1 MNETDAPID
10 PVVVRHRALER
21 YATTALRAG
30 RMMMESGASVSV
42 VHRGITMIAKG
53 FGAETVGLRS
63 GYASI
68 AMTLHAEGNTITRM
82 LQVGRLGVN
91 HRLDLAVRALCSR
104 AARENM
110 SVEAVE
116 AELDR
121 LARETPRHSAWLTAL
136 AVGLACASF
145 GRLLGIDWA
154 AFGPVWAAGA
164 VGQYLRHHLM
174 HRGVNVFLVAGA
186 IAFIAATL
194 GGLGAWLLGSA
205 TTQLAMMASILLLV
219 PGVPSTNA
227 QTDIMDGYPTM
238 GSARAV
244 WVLMVMIF
252 ASVGVW
258 CAQVLLGM
266 GG

>member
-1 MNETDAPID
+1 MTDATTD
-10 PVVVRHRALER
+10 PVVVRHRMLER
-21 YATTALRAG
+21 YATTALKAG
-30 RMMMESGASVSV
+30 RVMMESGASVGV
-42 VHRGITMIAKG
+42 VHRGITMLAKG

-68 AMTLHAEGNTITRM
+68 SMTLHAEGNTITRM

-91 HRLDLAVRALCSR
+91 HRLDLAVRELCSR
-104 AARENM
+104 AEAGRM
-110 SVEAVE
+110 SVEEVE
-116 AELDR
+116 AELER
-121 LARETPRHSAWLTAL
+121 LVRVTPRHPVWFISV
-136 AVGLACASF
+136 AVGLACAAF

-154 AFGPVWAAGA
+154 AFLPVLAAGTI
-164 VGQYLRHHLM
+164 GQYIRHHLM
-174 HRGVNVFLVAGA
+174 HRGTNVFLVAGA
-186 IAFIAATL
+186 IAFIAASL
-194 GGLGAWLLGSA
+194 GGLGALATGSDTA
-205 TTQLAMMASILLLV
+205 QLAMMASILLLV

-227 QTDIMDGYPTM
+227 QTDIMNGYPTM

-258 CAQVLLGM
+258 FAQSLWGM